1 MADLRVPEI
10 NNVQLAGRLTRD
22 PDLKHTPSGLAICE
36 IGLAVTRFYKSKD
49 GERKEDTLFINITA
63 FDKQAEFL
71 GDKLR
76 KGRPIYVEGRLVFDQ
91 WEDKSTGQKRSK
103 IEVRANRVQILD
115 WDDQGGGGGGQ
126 RSGGGNF
133 ERSGQGG
140 SEPAPEDDIPF

>member
-115 WDDQGGGGGGQ
+115 WDDQGGGGGQ
-126 RSGGGNF
+126 RSGGGNYD
-133 ERSGQGG
+133 RSGQGG

>member
-115 WDDQGGGGGGQ
+115 WDDQGGGGGQ
-126 RSGGGNF
+126 RSGGANQ
-133 ERSGQGG
+133 ERSGHGG
-140 SEPAPEDDIPF
+140 SDPAPEDDIPF

>member
-10 NNVQLAGRLTRD
+10 NYVALAGRLTRD

-36 IGLAVTRFYKSKD
+36 LGLAVSRFYRSKD
-49 GERKEDTLFINITA
+49 GERKEDTLFINVTV

-76 KGRPIYVEGRLVFDQ
+76 KGRPIYVEGSLNFDQ
-91 WEDKSTGQKRSK
+91 WEDKNSGQKRSK
-103 IEVRANRVQILD
+103 IDVRARRVQMLD
-115 WDDQGGGGGGQ
+115 WDDNGGGQ
-126 RSGGGNF
+126 RSGSSN
-133 ERSGQGG
+133 RDYSNQGG